1 MSLFQAGLRPPS
13 PVSEDAV
20 AKYVAA
26 IRAEIEPDPL
36 FKRRLRGQV
45 VNRFVA
51 IREGSDVRVPGRRQ
65 MGSLGR
71 AVLYASFAF
80 AVSVTGVMA
89 AAQEAM
95 PGDAL
100 YPLKRQIER
109 LRHDVLPAH
118 LEDDLVA
125 IELTERLE
133 ELEQLIRS
141 GETARADG
149 LMVAIK
155 ADYAALAALGP
166 RDGVLESRN
175 VVLDALVD
183 RLPERARAAVEAVI
197 AEVGAGHAHGAITGA
212 SGSNAGGG
220 APAGRGRGTAPS
232 PPEGGGEGPAPSDG
246 RGASPRPDP
255 SPKPTKSPKPS
266 G

>member
-1 MSLFQAGLRPPS
+1 MSLFQAGLRTPS

-20 AKYVAA
+20 ARYVAA

-36 FKRRLRGQV
+36 FTRRLRGQV

-51 IREGSDVRVPGRRQ
+51 IREGSHVRVRGRRQ

-118 LEDDLVA
+118 LQDDLVA

-133 ELEQLIRS
+133 ELEHLIRS
-141 GETARADG
+141 GEAARADG

-166 RDGVLESRN
+166 GAGVLESRT

-183 RLPERARAAVEAVI
+183 RLPEPARAAVEAVI
-197 AEVGAGHAHGAITGA
+197 AEVGAGHAHGATTGG
-212 SGSNAGGG
+212 SGSNASDG
-220 APAGRGRGTAPS
+220 APAGGGPGDAPS
-232 PPEGGGEGPAPSDG
+232 PPAGGGEGQAPSDG
-246 RGASPRPDP
+246 RDA

>member
-1 MSLFQAGLRPPS
+1 
-13 PVSEDAV
+13 VSEDAV

-51 IREGSDVRVPGRRQ
+51 IREGSEPRVRGGRQ

-118 LEDDLVA
+118 LQDDLVA

-133 ELEQLIRS
+133 ELGYLTRS
-141 GETARADG
+141 GETARAEA

-155 ADYAALAALGP
+155 ADYVALAALGP
-166 RDGVLESRN
+166 GAGVLESRN
-175 VVLDALVD
+175 VVLDALVE
-183 RLPERARAAVEAVI
+183 RLPEPARAAVEAVI
-197 AEVGAGHAHGAITGA
+197 AEVGAGHAHGGVTGGG
-212 SGSNAGGG
+212 SGSNAAGAPTGGEPG
-220 APAGRGRGTAPS
+220 AAPSAPEGDGQAPATPAGR
-232 PPEGGGEGPAPSDG
+232 DV
-246 RGASPRPDP
+246 
-255 SPKPTKSPKPS
+255 SPKPDPTAEPTPKPTRSPKPS